1 MKRMAYLLAAL
12 VPLLAGAGM
21 ADAARTQAPKALFP
35 VHGVLADAH
44 ADLVRPSISGHYLV
58 YSKRTSDT
66 FSVVQADAGEPDV
79 VLRTLAPT
87 HLNEAL
93 RFGVALRDGGIGYVS
108 NRMGPMSAWLRQAHG
123 DGHIAIANMSLYR
136 GGLVPMNLNAS
147 PDGRIW
153 CYDTS
158 LEKVLQNRAI
168 NQFAD
173 TAKHPELLAQTWRF
187 YDSNSFEHKL
197 GYKPTETGIK
207 NRFEPPSLFIFDRKT
222 SRLILIPNAVDGALS
237 PDGTRIAFV
246 RATGGNYDLWMQ
258 DVNGSDL
265 VQLTSNR
272 FGDFEPAW
280 SPDGKH
286 IAFVSNRHSK
296 GEVLGTSIYVLNIE
310 NGRIT
315 RLTNAPRATDG
326 APTWRDAH
334 TIVFHS
340 NRDVQQPQ
348 SKTASRWSLWQ
359 VSFQGDE

>member
-1 MKRMAYLLAAL
+1 MKFTAYVLTALMLLASHASQAAAL
-12 VPLLAGAGM
+12 IKTP
-21 ADAARTQAPKALFP
+21 PPLFP
-35 VHGVLADAH
+35 VQSVLADAH
-44 ADLVRPSISGHYLV
+44 ADLVRPSASSHYLV
-58 YSKRTSDT
+58 YSKRTPDT
-66 FSVVQADAGEPDV
+66 YSVIQVEAADPTI
-79 VLRTLAPT
+79 VLRTLAPA

-93 RFGVALRDGGIGYVS
+93 RFGVALRNGGVGYVS
-108 NRMGPMSAWLRQAHG
+108 NRMGPVSAWLKQARG
-123 DGHIAIANMSLYR
+123 DGHIAIANMSTYR

-168 NQFAD
+168 NQFSD

-197 GYKPTETGIK
+197 GYKPTASGMK
-207 NRFEPPSLFIFDRKT
+207 NRFEPPSLFIFDRSS
-222 SRLILIPNAVDGALS
+222 SRLTLIPNALDGAIS
-237 PDGTRIAFV
+237 PDGKRIAFV
-246 RATGGNYDLWMQ
+246 RQTGGNYDLWMQ
-258 DVNGSDL
+258 DVDGSDL

-280 SPDGKH
+280 SPDGRH
-286 IAFVSNRHSK
+286 IAFASNRHSK

-326 APTWRDAH
+326 APTWLDAH
-334 TIVFHS
+334 TIVFHA
-340 NRDVQQPQ
+340 NRDVQHPQ
-348 SKTASRWSLWQ
+348 GKTASHWSLWR
-359 VSFQGDE
+359 VKFEGD